1 MTTLDSTRQF
11 LARRMGIDPRVVTPE
26 STLALDGPAK
36 IDLLLDVEKHFRI
49 RLSHERQ
56 HITTLGEL
64 LVVVAWE
71 IAQARTARRSAK
83 SRKPLGA

>member
-1 MTTLDSTRQF
+1 MTTLESTRQF

-36 IDLLLDVEKHFRI
+36 IDLLLDVERHFRI

-83 SRKPLGA
+83 SRKPACA